1 MNENWQEMK
10 ENAVTWLKEAGN
22 MLKEAIHLE
31 LNIQTKT
38 HPNDLVT
45 EMDYKVEQFLTK
57 HIKDNYPAHRVLG
70 EEGEGANLTTT
81 EGILW
86 IIDPID
92 GTTNFVHQKF
102 NFTISLA
109 IISDSIGQVGIVY
122 NVMNEEWYTAV
133 AGKGAYFNNHRLK
146 QLTAT
151 TLTEAVIGMNGRWLL
166 EDDFTNKKRLH
177 TIVRKARSVRSYGSA
192 SLELAYVATG
202 RLDSYINFRLSPWD
216 YAAGIVILKE
226 VGGLITDFNNRP
238 LPLLHGSSVLA
249 SRPQLHD
256 ELVQLL

>member
-10 ENAVTWLKEAGN
+10 KQAITWLKEAGQ
-22 MLKEAIHLE
+22 MLKEAINLP
-31 LNIQTKT
+31 LQVQTKS

-45 EMDYKVEQFLTK
+45 EMDYKVERFLTK
-57 HIKDNYPAHRVLG
+57 NIKSAYPTHRVLG
-70 EEGEGANLTTT
+70 EEEAGAHLSTT

-86 IIDPID
+86 VIDPID

-109 IISDSIGQVGIVY
+109 IVSNNVGQVGIIY

-133 AGKGAYFNNHRLK
+133 AGKGAYLNDNRLK
-146 QLTAT
+146 QLTET
-151 TLTEAVIGMNGRWLL
+151 TITEAVIGMNSRWLL
-166 EDDFTNKKRLH
+166 KEEHANKKRLH
-177 TIVRKARSVRSYGSA
+177 TLVRKARSIRSYGSA

-202 RLDSYINFRLSPWD
+202 RLDSYLNFQLSPWD

-226 VGGLITDFNNRP
+226 VGGRITDFNNRP
-238 LPLLHGSSVLA
+238 LPLLEGSSVLA
-249 SRPQLHD
+249 SRPRLPEE
-256 ELVQLL
+256 ELSYL